1 MLRLFRAR
9 AWCLITAIALA
20 AGTTTAAFGELLHA
34 GASHDAGCA
43 PTAASAHDASSH
55 RVTSPADE
63 GSAHDHCVG
72 CHFARSLRI
81 GAQSVIHGEHVDETR
96 SLRPVAA
103 IGSARAAALDSLP
116 PRSPPR
122 LS

>member
-9 AWCLITAIALA
+9 VCCLVTALALA

-34 GASHDAGCA
+34 STSHDAGCA
-43 PTAASAHDASSH
+43 PTGDAAHDASSH
-55 RVTSPADE
+55 RFKAPADE
-63 GSAHDHCVG
+63 GSSHDHCVG

-81 GAQSVIHGEHVDETR
+81 GAHPPIHGGHVDDAC

-103 IGSARAAALDSLP
+103 IGSARAASLDNLP
-116 PRSPPR
+116 PRSPP
-122 LS
+122 SFS